1 VPPQVI
7 VLNGGSSAGKST
19 IARGLQSVL
28 PAPWL
33 TLGVDT
39 LMQAM
44 PPSLR
49 GSRLG
54 IQFEPDG
61 RIIVGDT
68 FRTLEAAWY
77 QGFAS
82 IVRAGTPLIVDEV
95 FLGGA
100 ASQDRLR
107 DALAGLRVL
116 WVGVHCDAAT
126 AAAREAAREDR
137 APGIVEGGQG
147 PAASQ
152 ADLVHDGVRY
162 DLEVDTTNASAMDCA
177 LVVAELAM
185 GPGAAALG
193 IPTSDDAAPGR

>member
-1 VPPQVI
+1 MI
-7 VLNGGSSAGKST
+7 
-19 IARGLQSVL
+19 
-28 PAPWL
+28 
-33 TLGVDT
+33 
-39 LMQAM
+39 QAM
-44 PPSLR
+44 PPPLH
-49 GSRLG
+49 GARLG

-61 RIIVGDT
+61 QIIVGDT
-68 FRTLEAAWY
+68 FRRLEAAWY

-95 FLGGA
+95 FLAGA

-126 AAAREAAREDR
+126 AAAREAARGDR
-137 APGIVEGGQG
+137 APAMVEGGQG

-152 ADLVHDGVRY
+152 ADLVHDGVGY

-177 LVVAELAM
+177 LVIADVAMVEEL
-185 GPGAAALG
+185 PG
-193 IPTSDDAAPGR
+193 